1 MSIWKVALPVAGP
14 DVYDYL
20 APDISPGHS
29 EVMGCGVTVPFG
41 RRRLKG
47 VVVEVSADSEVP
59 RNRLRR
65 VEAIHD
71 SVLDSPSLSLLQF
84 AARHYRHPLGL
95 ALATALPGDL
105 IGHAGV
111 TRRHYG
117 ITDAGRQALTE
128 GRVRGKSQREV
139 LSMLAETRNARPRDE
154 LTASDAVL
162 RTLCT
167 KSWLQRIDKA
177 ESSIPHTQAGSPVML
192 RPDQEQ
198 CAATMTLDDGY
209 GTTLLRGS
217 TGSGKT
223 EIYLERASR
232 VIASGRQVLMLVPEI
247 ALTPHMTER
256 VRARVSGRIAVLHSQ
271 RTDGERRAVWRAA
284 RRGEVDFVLATRSGI
299 FLPLPRL
306 GLLIV
311 DEEHEASY
319 KQQDGLRYS
328 ARDLAVY
335 RGQLQQCRVILGSAT
350 PALESL
356 RNAELGRYTLH
367 RLSTPVKGRQDL
379 QLVDLRPFPAA
390 DPISPPLQ
398 QLMRQHLAAD
408 GQVFL
413 FLNRRGFAPV
423 LYCAECQWIP
433 QCPRCDSAL
442 VWHRSDKE
450 LRCHHCDTHQPV
462 PGHCGECE
470 STDLVPVGW
479 GTQRVMDALEKLF
492 PDVPALRFDRDS
504 LRGKGSL
511 EKALDA
517 IDNNQTRIVVGTQML
532 AKGHDFPHLSLVAVL
547 DADGGLFSSDFR
559 ATERLGQLLTQV
571 RGRAG
576 RRAQDACCVIQ
587 TRSPEHPHLQAWLS
601 RGYGGLASTLLE
613 ERQETNW
620 PPYSQ
625 LALLRAE
632 SPEESALTQF
642 WNLLADHVQ
651 WPDEAT
657 EHLGPVSRPRRSGRY
672 RSQMLLRAATRADLN
687 RTLHVLN
694 HTLGTANWA
703 RKVRWSLDIDPWSL
717 D

>member
-1 MSIWKVALPVAGP
+1 MTVWKVALPVAGP

-20 APDISPGHS
+20 APEAALDATEIP
-29 EVMGCGVTVPFG
+29 GCGVTVPFG

-47 VVVEVSADSEVP
+47 IVVAVAATSDVP
-59 RNRLRR
+59 PNRLRR
-65 VEAIHD
+65 VESVHE
-71 SVLDSPSLSLLQF
+71 SVLDPQSLTLLQF

-95 ALATALPGDL
+95 TLATALPGDL

-111 TRRHYG
+111 TRRYYRM
-117 ITDAGRQALTE
+117 TDAGRQALAA
-128 GRVRGKSQREV
+128 GQVRGSSQREV
-139 LSMLAETRNARPRDE
+139 LRALEPADEDCPRDE
-154 LTASDAVL
+154 LPASDAVL
-162 RTLCT
+162 RALCS
-167 KSWLQRIDKA
+167 KAWLQRIDKA
-177 ESSIPHTQAGSPVML
+177 ETGIAYTQAGSPVTL
-192 RPDQEQ
+192 RPDQQ
-198 CAATMTLDDGY
+198 TCAEAMPLDAGY
-209 GTTLLRGS
+209 ATTLLRGS

-223 EIYLERASR
+223 EIYLERAAQ

-284 RRGEVDFVLATRSGI
+284 RRGEVDFILATRSGI

-335 RGQLQQCRVILGSAT
+335 RGQLQDCRVILGSAT

-367 RLSTPVKGRQDL
+367 RLSTPTKGKQDL

-398 QLMRQHLAAD
+398 QLIRQHLDAG
-408 GQVFL
+408 GQAFL

-433 QCPRCDSAL
+433 QCPQCDSAL
-442 VWHRSDKE
+442 VWHRNDNE

-462 PGHCGECE
+462 PGHCGDCE
-470 STDLVPVGW
+470 STELVPVGW
-479 GTQRVMDALEKLF
+479 GTQRVMGALEKLF
-492 PDVPALRFDRDS
+492 PGVPALRFDRDS
-504 LRGKGSL
+504 LRGKGTL
-511 EKALDA
+511 EKALDS
-517 IDNNQTRIVVGTQML
+517 IDSNETRIVVGTQML
-532 AKGHDFPHLSLVAVL
+532 AKGHDFPQLSLVAVL

-601 RGYGGLASTLLE
+601 RGYGGLAGTLLE
-613 ERQETNW
+613 ERQETGW
-620 PPYSQ
+620 PPFSQ

-632 SPEESALTQF
+632 SPDETALTAF
-642 WNLLADHVQ
+642 WNHLADGMR

-657 EHLGPVSRPRRSGRY
+657 EHLGPVSRPRRSGRH
-672 RSQMLLRAATRADLN
+672 RTQMLLRAANRADLN
-687 RTLHVLN
+687 RTLHVLK
-694 HTLGTANWA
+694 HTLDTANWA

>member
-1 MSIWKVALPVAGP
+1 MLIWKIALPVAGP

-20 APDISPGHS
+20 APDPATDDAAVI
-29 EVMGCGVTVPFG
+29 GCGVTVPFG

-47 VVVEVSADSEVP
+47 VVVEVVAESAVP
-59 RNRLRR
+59 VSRLRR
-65 VEAIHD
+65 VEAVHD
-71 SVLDSPSLSLLQF
+71 AVVDALTLDLLRF
-84 AARHYRHPLGL
+84 ASRHYRHPLGL
-95 ALATALPGDL
+95 TVATALPGDL

-111 TRRHYG
+111 THRHYA
-117 ITDAGRQALTE
+117 ITDEGKLALQENKARGERQKQTLIALADRTD
-128 GRVRGKSQREV
+128 
-139 LSMLAETRNARPRDE
+139 TCPRD
-154 LTASDAVL
+154 LLAASDAVL
-162 RTLCT
+162 RALCE
-167 KSWLQRIDKA
+167 KSWIQRIDKA
-177 ESSIPHTQAGSPVML
+177 EDGVVETQAGKPVTL
-192 RPDQEQ
+192 RPDQTV
-198 CAATMTLDDGY
+198 CATAIELNAGY
-209 GTTLLRGS
+209 STTLLRGS

-223 EIYLERASR
+223 EIYLQRATE
-232 VIASGRQVLMLVPEI
+232 VIRAGRQVLMLVPEI
-247 ALTPHMTER
+247 ALTPHMIER
-256 VRARVSGRIAVLHSQ
+256 VRSRVSGRIAVLHSQ
-271 RTDGERRAVWRAA
+271 RTDGERRAVWRASL
-284 RRGEVDFVLATRSGI
+284 RGDLDFVLATRSGI
-299 FLPLPRL
+299 FLPLPKL

-335 RGQLQQCRVILGSAT
+335 RGQLQECPVILGSAT

-356 RNAELGRYTLH
+356 RNADSGRYALH
-367 RLSTPVKGRQDL
+367 RLSTPVKGKQDL

-398 QLMRQHLAAD
+398 QLIQQHLD
-408 GQVFL
+408 NQGQAFL

-433 QCPRCDSAL
+433 QCPQCDSAL
-442 VWHRSDKE
+442 VWHRSDNE
-450 LRCHHCDTHQPV
+450 LRCHHCDSRQHV
-462 PGHCGECE
+462 PGHCAECE
-470 STDLVPVGW
+470 STDLLPVGW

-492 PDVPALRFDRDS
+492 PGVPTLRFDRDS

-511 EKALDA
+511 ENALDS
-517 IDNNQTRIVVGTQML
+517 IDSNQTRIVVGTQML

-559 ATERLGQLLTQV
+559 ASERLGQLLTQV

-601 RGYGGLASTLLE
+601 RGYGGLADILLE
-613 ERQETNW
+613 ERRETGW
-620 PPYSQ
+620 PPFSQ
-625 LALLRAE
+625 LALLRTE
-632 SPEESALTQF
+632 SPDEKALTAF
-642 WNLLADHVQ
+642 WEQLEHAVQ

-657 EHLGPVSRPRRSGRY
+657 EHLGPVSRPRRSGRF
-672 RSQMLLRAATRADLN
+672 RNQLLLRAANRSDLN
-687 RTLHVLN
+687 RSLHVLKF
-694 HTLGTANWA
+694 TLDTANWA